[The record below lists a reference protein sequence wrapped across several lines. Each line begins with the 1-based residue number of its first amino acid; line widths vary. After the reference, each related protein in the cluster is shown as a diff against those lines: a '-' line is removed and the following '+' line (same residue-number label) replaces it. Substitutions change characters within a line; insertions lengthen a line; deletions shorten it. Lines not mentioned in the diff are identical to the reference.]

1 MTFGYARAAR
11 RHGARL
17 REGIAVTGMD
27 VAAGRIAGVRTSAD
41 NVATKVIFNC
51 AGPWA
56 AEVGRMAG
64 IDVPVLP
71 YRRQIFVTDRFPK
84 VPRTNPMT
92 IDFSTSFY
100 FHPEGD
106 GVLFGM
112 SDPDELSSYNIDV
125 DWSYLEKIGEVAAR
139 HAPPLTAAGIK
150 TAWGGLY
157 EITPDHQPIL
167 GPVEAVEGFWC
178 ACGFSGHGFQQAPAV
193 GLLLAQLLLDR
204 HAEIDLAPFYHR
216 RLAAGELHTE
226 MNVV

>member
-1 MTFGYARAAR
+1 MNHAEFEAEIGVPADFRQIGYLFLLTHPEQVADFQDQLRMWHRLGLDEARWVTPIEARDLSPVLQVDDVLGGTFCPSDGIASPNDVTFGYARAAR

-84 VPRTNPMT
+84 VPRTNPRP
-92 IDFSTSFY
+92 STSQP
-100 FHPEGD
+100 HSTSI
-106 GVLFGM
+106 LRGM
-112 SDPDELSSYNIDV
+112 ASY
-125 DWSYLEKIGEVAAR
+125 
-139 HAPPLTAAGIK
+139 
-150 TAWGGLY
+150 
-157 EITPDHQPIL
+157 
-167 GPVEAVEGFWC
+167 
-178 ACGFSGHGFQQAPAV
+178 SG
-193 GLLLAQLLLDR
+193 
-204 HAEIDLAPFYHR
+204 
-216 RLAAGELHTE
+216 
-226 MNVV
+226 

>member
-1 MTFGYARAAR
+1 
-11 RHGARL
+11 
-17 REGIAVTGMD
+17 
-27 VAAGRIAGVRTSAD
+27 
-41 NVATKVIFNC
+41 
-51 AGPWA
+51 
-56 AEVGRMAG
+56 
-64 IDVPVLP
+64 
-71 YRRQIFVTDRFPK
+71 
-84 VPRTNPMT
+84 
-92 IDFSTSFY
+92 
-100 FHPEGD
+100 
-106 GVLFGM
+106 M